1 MQMREAL
8 NYLLNN
14 AEQIREARATAL
26 NRGAREKE
34 GIQYGSDDN
43 SFYDRPLLELN

>member
-1 MQMREAL
+1 MAENGMQMREAL

-34 GIQYGSDDN
+34 GIW
-43 SFYDRPLLELN
+43 